1 MTLIR
6 DIFDIPAQVH
16 QGDFVLRLGEGLLH
30 PQQTLQSYVV
40 TPKLVGCFQRAM
52 GLIESALKTGTSK
65 GAYLHGSFGS
75 GKSHFMAVLHL
86 LLAHQPAARAHQD
99 LAPLVAKHGWLTG
112 RKFLLVPFHMIGAA
126 SLEERLFGQYVN
138 HVGAL
143 HPGAPVPAVFHGE
156 AVLRQAEAER
166 AKDEAAFLAKLSSGR
181 DGWGDLDAWT
191 RERYEQARHAP
202 PNAPDR
208 LLLISAVVTHYLPGY
223 QGVMGGRSEGYVSLD
238 DGLPILCQHAK
249 DLGYD
254 VLVFFLDEVI
264 LWLATMV
271 ADLGFVQREGSKLA
285 KLVESQGA
293 ARAIPLVSLLARQR
307 DLRELVGQHVPGA
320 EKLGVFDI
328 FKWWEGR
335 FDAIKLEDRNLP
347 MIVAKR
353 LLRPRDEAS
362 KQRLD
367 AAFAATHKV
376 RREIFDTL
384 ITQSFSEDHF
394 RQLYPFSPA
403 LIQTLVAVSSALQ
416 RERTAIR
423 VLVQLLVAQ
432 RDTLEV
438 GQLVPLG
445 DLFDAI
451 ADGDEP
457 FSPDMR
463 LNFENAKKLY
473 EQKLLP
479 RLLADH
485 NLTREQALA
494 LPVNDVKRRALR
506 ADDRILKTLLLSAL
520 APETESLKALTAARL
535 VALNHGTI
543 KAPIP
548 GQETSIVLQK
558 LGRWSADVGEIRL
571 QGDRANPTISLQ
583 IIGVDTEGIL
593 AKVRSAIDNTGT
605 RKAKIKEI
613 LFKEMEIEIEDEL
626 WTVHPFRWRGTQREI
641 EVVYGNVRELPA
653 ESLRARRDG
662 AWRLVIDY
670 PFDDGHTPDEDLQR
684 IDSFRNSET
693 SRTVCWIPSFLSA
706 ARIADLGTLVCL
718 DYVLANEQRFHD
730 HASHLP
736 PAERG
741 QARSLLQS
749 QQNQMR
755 NRIVEALQMAYGIA
769 DEREDMLGAGLEVA
783 ERFQCLEGRQPLLKR
798 PSAATLRQA
807 LEKLGEQMFELQFP
821 EHPQFSVDIK
831 GGVLKRVLE
840 WLQRAARDE
849 MHRVVVDK
857 ERRREVREI
866 VEPLKLGTMGED
878 ALVLSETWRNH
889 FDRYAA
895 QQKGEPITVGRLR
908 AWTDR
913 PNPRGLP
920 AEVQNLLILS
930 YAEQT
935 KRRFFHHGGG
945 VNATLDRLD
954 DELELRDQPLP
965 SEAQWQAARTR
976 AEQAFGA
983 VVPELLGAANVGE
996 LIEKVRKELA
1006 AHLPACR
1013 HLIKELRERLEA
1025 EGLAAEST
1033 PRWRTAQA
1041 VVTLGDALQQAND
1054 DVFVERL
1061 AAATAPAPWSVLGTS
1076 LKQAEAVRQA
1086 LEETRWTTLETAWSL
1101 AAPNA
1106 AAAAVLRQKLRD
1118 ALAHDEQ
1125 AQGLPGALREIEA
1138 EASALIRKA
1147 VKASSPPSGPTA
1159 PPTGPT
1165 SVPPVAPPAPT
1176 PGRKLVDAGERK
1188 ELSASEVRSLLD
1200 AIAKQLE
1207 GGRRRA
1213 AIQWRIE
1220 EETRG

>member
-1 MTLIR
+1 MTLLR
-6 DIFDIPAQVH
+6 DLIHIPEQVH
-16 QGDFVLRLGEGLLH
+16 KGDFVLKLTDGVRDPKATLGNYVFTPQLLNAFD
-30 PQQTLQSYVV
+30 QAL
-40 TPKLVGCFQRAM
+40 KLV
-52 GLIESALKTGTSK
+52 K
-65 GAYLHGSFGS
+65 GALEGKQSRAAFLHGSFGS

-86 LLAHQPAARAHQD
+86 LLAHDPTARSHPE
-99 LAPLVAKHGWLTG
+99 LAPLVAKHGWLDG
-112 RKFLLVPFHMIGAA
+112 RKFLLVPFHMIGAT
-126 SLEERLFGQYVN
+126 SLEERLFGQYVS

-143 HPGAPVPAVFHGE
+143 HPTAPVPAVFHGE

-166 AKDEAAFLAKLSSGR
+166 AKDEAAFLAKLGSGGH
-181 DGWGDLDAWT
+181 GWGDLDAWT
-191 RERYEQARHAP
+191 RERYDRARQAAP
-202 PNAPDR
+202 NSPDR

-249 DLGYD
+249 NLGYD

-307 DLRELVGQHVPGA
+307 DLRELVGEHVPGA

-353 LLRPRDEAS
+353 LLGPRDEAS
-362 KQRLD
+362 KQQLD

-376 RREIFDTL
+376 RREIFDAL
-384 ITQSFSEDHF
+384 LTQSFTEDDF
-394 RQLYPFSPA
+394 RRVYPFSPA
-403 LIQTLVAVSSALQ
+403 LIQTLVAVSSVLQ

-473 EQKLLP
+473 DHKLLP

-485 NLTREQALA
+485 HLTREQARVLA
-494 LPVNDVKRRALR
+494 ADDPKRRALR
-506 ADDRILKTLLLSAL
+506 ADDRIIKTLLLSAL
-520 APETESLKALTAARL
+520 VPEVESLKALTAARL

-548 GQETSIVLQK
+548 GQETSIILQK
-558 LGRWSADVGEIRL
+558 LGNWSADVGEIRL

-583 IIGVDTEGIL
+583 IVGVDTEGIL
-593 AKVRSAIDNTGT
+593 AKVRSAVDNTGT

-613 LFKEMEIEIEDEL
+613 LFDAMGIAMADEL
-626 WTVHPFRWRGTQREI
+626 WTVHPFRWRGTLREI

-662 AWRLVIDY
+662 CWRMVIDY

-684 IDSFRNSET
+684 IDAFRHTET
-693 SRTVCWIPSFLSA
+693 SRTVCWIPAFLSS

-718 DYVLANEQRFHD
+718 DYVLANGQRFHD
-730 HASHLP
+730 HSSHLP
-736 PAERG
+736 PVERA
-741 QARSLLQS
+741 QAHSLLLSQQS
-749 QQNQMR
+749 QMR
-755 NRIVEALQMAYGIA
+755 ARLVQALEMAYGIA
-769 DEREDMLGAGLEVA
+769 DERPEMLGTGLEVG
-783 ERFQCLEGRQPLLKR
+783 ERFQCLDGRQARLAR
-798 PSAATLRQA
+798 PAAATLAQA
-807 LEKLGEQMFELQFP
+807 LEKLGDQMLGLQFP
-821 EHPQFSVDIK
+821 DHPQFSVDIK
-831 GGVLKRVLE
+831 GGLLKRVLE
-840 WLQRAARDE
+840 WVQRAARDD

-878 ALVLSETWRNH
+878 ALVLSDTWRTH
-889 FDRYAA
+889 FERFAA
-895 QQKGEPITVGRLR
+895 QQKDEPITVARLR

-920 AEVQNLLILS
+920 VDVQNLLILT

-935 KRRFFHHGGG
+935 NRRFFHHGGG
-945 VNATLDRLD
+945 VSVTLDRLD

-965 SEAQWQAARTR
+965 SETHWQEARTR
-976 AEQAFGA
+976 AEHVFG
-983 VVPELLGAANVGE
+983 VVVAPLLGAANVGE
-996 LIEKVRKELA
+996 LIEKVKAVLV

-1013 HLIKELRERLEA
+1013 LLTKELQVRLEA
-1025 EGLAAEST
+1025 EGVPVADAA
-1033 PRWRTAQA
+1033 RWRTAQA
-1041 VVTLGDALQQAND
+1041 VVALGDALERATD
-1054 DVFVERL
+1054 DLFVERL
-1061 AAATAPAPWSVLGTS
+1061 ATAAAPAPWSVVGTS

-1086 LEETRWTTLETAWSL
+1086 LRETRWDVLETAWSL
-1101 AAPNA
+1101 SGAYA
-1106 AAAAVLRQKLRD
+1106 AAAGALRQRLRE

-1125 AQGLPGALREIEA
+1125 AQPLSAALRVIET
-1138 EASALIRKA
+1138 EANALTRKA
-1147 VKASSPPSGPTA
+1147 VASSRPPSPTTPVPTPPIPPPSSPPS
-1159 PPTGPT
+1159 
-1165 SVPPVAPPAPT
+1165 
-1176 PGRKLVDAGERK
+1176 PGRRLVDFGERQG
-1188 ELSASEVRSLLD
+1188 LSANEVRGLLD
-1200 AIAKQLE
+1200 SIAKKLE
-1207 GGRRRA
+1207 GGRRQA
-1213 AIQWRIE
+1213 FIQWRIE
-1220 EETRG
+1220 EEDERG